1 MRMTT
6 QILRIDNKFIVEIP
20 EKMVAQ
26 AGFEVDEPLEWVVE
40 SKRRITLRRP
50 GALTGDH
57 ARKPRTLDE
66 IVDGIPDGAVTGEYD
81 WGPPQGVEF
90 W

>member
-1 MRMTT
+1 MTT

-20 EKMVAQ
+20 EELVAL
-26 AGFEVDEPLEWVVE
+26 AGFEVGEPLEWVVE
-40 SKRRITLRRP
+40 DRRRIALRRP
-50 GALTGDH
+50 GPLTGDQ

-81 WGPPQGVEF
+81 WGSPQGVEF

>member
-1 MRMTT
+1 MISRVV
-6 QILRIDNKFIVEIP
+6 LFEDKFVVEIP
-20 EKMVAQ
+20 EELVAQ
-26 AGFEVDEPLEWVVE
+26 AGFEVGEPLEWVVE
-40 SKRRITLRRP
+40 GRRRITLRRP
-50 GALTGDH
+50 GALTGDQ

-81 WGPPQGVEF
+81 WGPQQGVEF

>member
-1 MRMTT
+1 M
-6 QILRIDNKFIVEIP
+6 VEIP
-20 EKMVAQ
+20 EDLVAQ
-26 AGFEVDEPLEWVVE
+26 AGFEVGEPLEWVVE
-40 SKRRITLRRP
+40 GKRRITLRRP
-50 GALTGDH
+50 GTLTGNQ

-66 IVDGIPDGAVTGEYD
+66 IVDGIPDGAVTGEYA